1 MLGRCAGWR
10 GMRGHGADQPI
21 RLNAMN
27 LDAYK
32 DKIDSETLQAL
43 SADLAKHTDALE
55 ARALKA
61 EDKARKA
68 AQESIDGRKGKDA
81 LLAKA
86 LEKLGIDS
94 PDELDNL
101 PDAKGQ
107 AEAIKQYEIKLK
119 RAERE
124 RDEAK
129 QSATEVTGRYQAEK
143 RERAIADQ
151 LARHPFADP
160 DVARAVISQ
169 SLKQDGDELFFISAD
184 GLQVPLADGV
194 AGLVKA
200 KPVLL
205 KPADNGGSG
214 SGFKGA
220 QGGKPG
226 GNKTMSAQ
234 DFAALSPKDR
244 AKAVSEGYAIAD
256 AT

>member
-1 MLGRCAGWR
+1 
-10 GMRGHGADQPI
+10 
-21 RLNAMN
+21 MN

-32 DKIDSETLQAL
+32 DKIDSETLAAL
-43 SADLAKHTDALE
+43 SADIAKHTETLE
-55 ARALKA
+55 TRALKA

-68 AQESIDGRKGKDA
+68 ATESIEGRKGKDA
-81 LLAKA
+81 LIAKA

-94 PDELDNL
+94 PDDLDSL

-107 AEAIKQYEIKLK
+107 AEALKQYEIKLK

-151 LARHPFADP
+151 LSKHPFADP

-169 SLKQDGDELFFISAD
+169 GLKQDGDELFFIGAD
-184 GLQVPLADGV
+184 GLHVPLADGV
-194 AGLVKA
+194 AGLVKS

-205 KPADNGGSG
+205 KPADNGGTG
-214 SGFKGA
+214 SGFKGGT
-220 QGGKPG
+220 GGKPG
-226 GNKTMSAQ
+226 GSKSITAKE
-234 DFAALSPKDR
+234 FEALAPKER
-244 AKAVSEGYAIAD
+244 SKAIAD
-256 AT
+256 GYAVVDA